1 MKDLF
6 LLDHNITYLNHGSY
20 GACPA
25 VVFENYQSWQRK
37 LEEGPVQ
44 FMNKTLW
51 ENLKISRDVL
61 GEFIGCDGGDLLL
74 FPNPT
79 TAVNNIIENLN
90 LSEGDEL
97 LMTQHEYGALV
108 RAWSRSSMKNKFSV
122 VQQHIDLPFNSKN
135 DFIDQFLAGITKNT
149 KVIFISQI
157 TSQTGLIFPVKK
169 ICDYA
174 HQKGIITIVDGAHVP
189 GHIDLDLVELGC
201 DYYTGACHKWM
212 CAPKGSSFLFVKKS
226 LQANLQPQ
234 IMSWGEEGED
244 PGPSQFLMD
253 FQWQGTKD
261 MSAFLSIPSAINFLE
276 DNDWREKRKISKNLI
291 LEVSDNLKDIFET
304 DSLFLHED
312 WIGQMVSH
320 PLPSNI
326 TIDLKER
333 LWEDFMIEVPI
344 FEWNKQKYIRVSA
357 HFYNQAND
365 MENLVNALKTI
376 YLK

>member
-1 MKDLF
+1 
-6 LLDHNITYLNHGSY
+6 
-20 GACPA
+20 

-44 FMNKTLW
+44 FMKKTLW

-108 RAWSRSSMKNKFSV
+108 RAWSRSSMKNRFSV
-122 VQQHIDLPFNSKN
+122 VQQYIDIPVNSKN
-135 DFIDQFLAGITKNT
+135 DFINQFLAGITKNT

-157 TSQTGLIFPVKK
+157 TSQTGLIFPLKE

-189 GHIDLDLVELGC
+189 GHIDLNLAELGC

-244 PGPSQFLMD
+244 PGPSKFLMD

-291 LEVSDNLKDIFET
+291 LEVSDNPKDIFET
-304 DSLFLHED
+304 DSLFLHKD